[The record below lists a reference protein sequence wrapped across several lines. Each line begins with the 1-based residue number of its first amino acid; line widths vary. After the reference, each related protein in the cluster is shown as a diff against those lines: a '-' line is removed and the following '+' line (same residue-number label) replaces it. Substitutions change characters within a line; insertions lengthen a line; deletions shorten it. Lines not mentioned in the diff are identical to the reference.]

1 MRIVPNLLSRL
12 SLLVLFPC
20 ALTAQAGNVV
30 LSDGQFDDADWS
42 VRFDG
47 TNVSRLDPSGGV
59 QFPLGGNPGA
69 FREITNAGFNFQA
82 GGGASIQSIFSW
94 HLNTAQPYDPSVS
107 GAIESLDFTED
118 GILLAA
124 PAQTGY
130 LALKQDDLLF
140 RSKQSFVLDSPGW
153 QSSSLS
159 NLQAADFEVLFNGS
173 FLPTGNPDFSSTGAP
188 IEFGVVRLTLVGGRQ
203 LPRARSGLDNWR
215 VDIKTSRIPEPS
227 TVLLLVLSGAT
238 VFAGR
243 RTSSQRDATATR
255 N

>member
-1 MRIVPNLLSRL
+1 MRFGYIAPSIILLSVA
-12 SLLVLFPC
+12 SLGLH
-20 ALTAQAGNVV
+20 AQAGSVV

-42 VRFDG
+42 VQFDG

-82 GGGASIQSIFSW
+82 GGGASIQDIFSW

-130 LALKQDDLLF
+130 LALKQDGLLF

-159 NLQAADFEVLFNGS
+159 NLQAQDFEVLFNGS
-173 FLPTGNPDFSSTGAP
+173 FLPTGNPDFSSTGSQ

-215 VDIKTSRIPEPS
+215 IELTTSRIPEPNAA
-227 TVLLLVLSGAT
+227 LLLILGSSMLLV
-238 VFAGR
+238 R
-243 RTSSQRDATATR
+243 RS
-255 N
+255 